1 MTIEILAQRLS
12 AALALS
18 GGFLVAVAVACWL
31 TVGNGSSNV
40 IRSIHD
46 VGGLI
51 LASLG
56 RMQKGSLSLPGR
68 QPRQRPIISKRSR
81 QQTEVRARSARTR
94 TNAR

>member
-31 TVGNGSSNV
+31 TGGDGSNV

-51 LASLG
+51 LAALG
-56 RMQKGSLSLPGR
+56 VILVAFGAMLAL
-68 QPRQRPIISKRSR
+68 
-81 QQTEVRARSARTR
+81 VRAAE
-94 TNAR
+94 